1 MKSPTSSELL
11 DREFSMISTS
21 GFSATAAELDG
32 CVMVRKRNT
41 GMVISKETDSKL
53 GEIDASQVSL

>member
-1 MKSPTSSELL
+1 
-11 DREFSMISTS
+11 MISTS